1 MSPTPTLSLNFALE
15 VEAADTERRLIAG
28 KIVPF
33 GDEVG
38 YTNVGPV
45 RFQAGSIDYSGK
57 VKLLLEHR
65 NTEPIGFAQNIE
77 ERPDGLYATFS
88 VATTT
93 RGNDALIEAST
104 GLRDGF
110 SVGVDAIAS
119 KPVDG
124 VLTVSKARLREV
136 SLVESAAFKSAA
148 VERVA
153 ASEPDEAETST
164 EGEPEVT
171 ENVTPVEETT
181 AAPAVEASAAPQVQ
195 AAAPIFTAVR
205 HGIKTPGN
213 LVEHTIRAQMGNEES
228 ALWVKAA
235 SDGTTTEW
243 AGLIPTPQST
253 EIINGLGTLVR
264 PAISAISTAALPPS
278 GMTFELPRV
287 KTMPTVAET
296 AQQAAFSDTQ
306 AEVEYVPVTVK
317 KYAGMQ
323 LADVE
328 VIDRST
334 PAYFDE
340 LARLMQQ
347 AYAAATD
354 DAVVAA
360 LVAGGTADTTAITL
374 AWDGDELSGFIS
386 RAAKSI
392 YESTLRFPT
401 GIICTPTQWANF
413 IAINDTSKRPI
424 FDVAGSPSNPFGSLQ
439 PGSPVGSI
447 MGLPVYVDP
456 HMGSGAADGSVL
468 VVTSDAYTW
477 YESERLTLRADVVAN
492 GKVSIGYY
500 GYGAVATKLAAGCF
514 KFNNA
519 A

>member
-1 MSPTPTLSLNFALE
+1 MTPTPTLALNFALQ
-15 VEAADTERRLIAG
+15 VDAADPERRVIAG

-33 GDEVG
+33 GAEVG

-65 NTEPIGFAQNIE
+65 NTEPIGFAQSIT
-77 ERPDGLYATFS
+77 ERPDGLYAEFT

-153 ASEPDEAETST
+153 ASEPDDAETST
-164 EGEPEVT
+164 EGT
-171 ENVTPVEETT
+171 EMAELVTPVEETT
-181 AAPAVEASAAPQVQ
+181 PAVEASAAPQVQ
-195 AAAPIFTAVR
+195 AAAPIFTTVR

-213 LVEHTIRAQMGNEES
+213 LIEHTIKAQLGDEES

-264 PAISAISTAALPPS
+264 PAISAISTAALPPA

-287 KTMPTVAET
+287 KTMPGVAET
-296 AQQAAFSDTQ
+296 AEKGAFNDTQ
-306 AEVEYVPVTVK
+306 AEVEYVSVSVK

-340 LARLMQQ
+340 LARLMQM

-374 AWDGDELSGFIS
+374 PWDGDELSGFIS
-386 RAAKSI
+386 RAAQSI
-392 YESTLRFPT
+392 YENTLRFPT

-413 IAINDTSKRPI
+413 IAINDTSKRPL
-424 FDVAGSPSNPFGSLQ
+424 FDVAGSPTNPFGSLQ

-456 HMGSGAADGSVL
+456 HMAAAAADGSIL

-492 GKVSIGYY
+492 GKVSLGYY
-500 GYGAVATKLAAGCF
+500 GYGAVATKLAKGCF